1 MEPSKHGETRSKPW
15 YLWRRRGGALDARPP
30 PDSGSAALSIEET
43 PKARACAPDKRAGAF
58 AAARRRCPRWLVAV
72 LLGAL
77 AAVVLGAGVV
87 VGHVVW
93 PRTVD
98 RVEPVPGFLS
108 RPVVVTSAVRATR
121 HLALPC
127 LLLSLSV

>member
-1 MEPSKHGETRSKPW
+1 MHGQTRIEAQS
-15 YLWRRRGGALDARPP
+15 LWRRRGGSLDARPP
-30 PDSGSAALSIEET
+30 PDSGAAALSIEET
-43 PKARACAPDKRAGAF
+43 PKARAGASDKRTGAF
-58 AAARRRCPRWLVAV
+58 AATRRRCPRWLAAV
-72 LLGAL
+72 LLGVL

-121 HLALPC
+121 RPALPS
-127 LLLSLSV
+127 LLLSLPV